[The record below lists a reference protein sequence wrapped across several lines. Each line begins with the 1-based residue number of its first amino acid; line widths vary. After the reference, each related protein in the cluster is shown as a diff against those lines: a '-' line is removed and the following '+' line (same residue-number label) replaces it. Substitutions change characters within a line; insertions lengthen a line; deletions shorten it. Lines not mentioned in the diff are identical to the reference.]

1 MATDDTEQTEEITQ
15 AAEGDSVQRLVSV
28 KNGPLKG
35 HRCYPIAW
43 IESMNRWLVEFPGG
57 LVWGYKKEDLHFHT
71 NTSFI
76 DQ

>member
-1 MATDDTEQTEEITQ
+1 MKTNDTETSQENAQT
-15 AAEGDSVQRLVSV
+15 AESDSVQRIVSV

-57 LVWGYKKEDLHFHT
+57 LVWGYRKEDLNFSH
-71 NTSFI
+71 
-76 DQ
+76 